1 MLTLMRI
8 TQFLLTNQVTFFI
21 KIPTIFTTILR
32 IQRASFYHP
41 NHPDDH
47 PNNPDDHPNNPD
59 DHTNNP
65 DNHNNPTDRTIQKT
79 ISLRGLPF
87 KPLKPLQLLIH
98 ISSTAILAIII
109 FKPVNT
115 TMLYRLIKTDIYT
128 FQFVGY
134 LITK

>member
-1 MLTLMRI
+1 MFRFDEELILTLFDI
-8 TQFLLTNQVTFFI
+8 IKKVQVR
-21 KIPTIFTTILR
+21 KIIIRLR
-32 IQRASFYHP
+32 S
-41 NHPDDH
+41 
-47 PNNPDDHPNNPD
+47 PD

-115 TMLYRLIKTDIYT
+115 TMLYRLIKTDIYK
-128 FQFVGY
+128 F
-134 LITK
+134 